1 MIVEILVVAF
11 IAVIFV
17 LIGYF
22 VGRTIAVYKVEKE
35 WEKTKLPKILEER
48 LKQSRAVIGG
58 QFSEQIA
65 PYLPDFP
72 YKPTEVRF
80 VGKPVDFIVFKGI
93 DSKEPEEIIFVEVK
107 SGKSA
112 LNPVEKRIKELVQ
125 DKKIGWF
132 EYRVPEEI
140 TKWKI

>member
-1 MIVEILVVAF
+1 M
-11 IAVIFV
+11 
-17 LIGYF
+17 IGYF
-22 VGRTIAVYKVEKE
+22 VGRKIAFYKVEKE
-35 WEKTKLPKILEER
+35 WEETKLPRILEER
-48 LKQSRAVIGG
+48 IKQSRTVIGG

-93 DSKEPEEIIFVEVK
+93 DSREPEEIVFVEVK

-112 LNPVEKRIKELVQ
+112 LNPVEKRIKELVEG
-125 DKKIGWF
+125 KKVGWF

-140 TKWKI
+140 TQGKI